1 MSRIRAN
8 TITNQNANGAPN
20 FPDGITVSGV
30 VTATV
35 LNSTLGT
42 LAVTGNA
49 TVGGTLG
56 VGGTI
61 TYEDVTNIDSVGIIT
76 ARAGVNVVGNDLN
89 VGSNI
94 KLGNA
99 SGIITATSYR
109 GDASQMTGAGLGT
122 DGSANT
128 SGIITATAF
137 VPTTGQLSHRNIIVN
152 GAMNV
157 AQRGTSS
164 TSDGIH
170 TVDRFQSKYSGTDEA
185 TTQQQADVSA
195 PSSPYHLPTS
205 GDHPYKG
212 GFRKCFSI
220 TNGNQTSGAG
230 AGDYV
235 FIRYKIEAQDL
246 ANSGWDYTST
256 SSFITLSFWVKSSVA
271 QNFYGRLETQDGT
284 KQNYPF
290 ETGSLTAFTWTKI
303 SKTIPGNSNITIDNN
318 TQTGIE
324 LYFYAFLGT
333 DQTDNSVTNDAWA
346 AYASGTRVKDNTST
360 WYTTNDASFQITGV
374 QLEVGSVSTPF
385 EHRSFSEEIQRCM
398 RYYEKSFQYPDAPAN
413 NGSYSTTGG
422 GGAVFS
428 RSHNGSNVG
437 KIQFKVEKR
446 ANPGLTFYG
455 NGSGYWYS
463 PSSGYHQHNSVSNG
477 PDRTGFYPRQQASG
491 SIIDVQGHYSADAEL

>member
-1 MSRIRAN
+1 MLRIRAN

-35 LNSTLGT
+35 SSSTLGT

-56 VGGTI
+56 VGGVL
-61 TYEDVTNIDSVGIIT
+61 TYEDVTNVDSIGIIT

-137 VPTTGQLSHRNIIVN
+137 VPTVGQLSHRNLIIN
-152 GAMNV
+152 GDMQV

-164 TSDGIH
+164 TSNGYK
-170 TVDRFQSKYSGTDEA
+170 TVDRITPYTDNIGVTATYS
-185 TTQQQADVSA
+185 QVDV
-195 PSSPYHLPTS
+195 TS
-205 GDHPYKG
+205 GGAYDA
-212 GFRKCFSI
+212 GFRKAWQV
-220 TNGNQTSGAG
+220 TKGAG
-230 AGDYV
+230 TANTNSQVNMG
-235 FIRYKIEAQDL
+235 YKIEAQDI
-246 ANSGWDYTST
+246 ANSGWKYTDPNSYITISFWLKTSVSNHNPQLLVLDQDSST
-256 SSFITLSFWVKSSVA
+256 SS
-271 QNFYGRLETQDGT
+271 T
-284 KQNYPF
+284 KNYFVDIPA
-290 ETGSLTAFTWTKI
+290 LTANTWTKI
-303 SKTIPGNSNITIDNN
+303 THSIPGHADQVYNSDNG
-318 TQTGIE
+318 TGLEFQIIAW
-324 LYFYAFLGT
+324 YGT
-333 DQTDNSVTNDAWA
+333 DYTDAGNTPNAWG
-346 AYASGTRVKDNTST
+346 SFGTKPVNTT
-360 WYTTNDASFQITGV
+360 WLTTNSSTFQVTGM
-374 QLEVGSVSTPF
+374 QLEVGPVATPF
-385 EHRSFSEEIQRCM
+385 EHRSFSEEIRQCM
-398 RYYEKSFQYPDAPAN
+398 RYYEKSFQYPDAPA

-428 RSHNGSNVG
+428 RSHNNSNVG

-463 PSSGYHQHNSVSNG
+463 PSTGYHQHNSVANG

-491 SIIDVQGHYSADAEL
+491 SIIDVQGHYAADAEL